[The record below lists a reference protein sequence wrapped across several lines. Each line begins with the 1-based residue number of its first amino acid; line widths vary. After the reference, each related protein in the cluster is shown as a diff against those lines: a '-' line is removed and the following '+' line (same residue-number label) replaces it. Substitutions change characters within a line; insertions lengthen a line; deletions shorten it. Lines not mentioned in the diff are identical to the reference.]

1 MITFVDDL
9 TLPVSYVNSVDV
21 PSAPSAPLQGG
32 ALDKKTMIIAAVVVV
47 AIITAVLLYFFVF
60 KSDDD
65 DASTTGLKAKSKT
78 AKADDETV
86 VAAVAAPVA
95 DVVSEA
101 ASAEAVSAEVATAA
115 VAAEE
120 TVAAVEV
127 GESVVDIQPVAT
139 AAGEDAAVESV
150 DAAVVSEDAAVEV
163 KTADDEE
170 KSTVFAAKSAFRNK
184 KASPALPVFS
194 TLSLK
199 ENVTEDVAAQDP
211 ETSHDSLMRKYSFES
226 FREAMVNGS
235 PKSILVGDNDCED
248 CEEFDPSWRA
258 TGHTRAAYERHV
270 QPLQRTLRQS
280 DDDDFTS
287 S

>member
-78 AKADDETV
+78 AKTDDETV

-95 DVVSEA
+95 DVVSEP
-101 ASAEAVSAEVATAA
+101 SAKVVSAEVATAA

-139 AAGEDAAVESV
+139 AEGEDAAVESV

-287 S
+287 SF